1 MEKTL
6 ISDQRILQA
15 LMRNDFPTFLQ
26 KVFVTLNPGKSLKIS
41 WYLEAMAYYVGVVSF
56 NKQPGMDRLLLNLP
70 PRALK
75 STMISVALPAY
86 LSGLD
91 PRKRIVVVTYSQEL
105 SNMFGRQTRQVMQ
118 SDWYK
123 QLFPSTRLSPKR
135 QAEHDFHTT
144 SGGYRLAAST
154 GGVLT
159 GRGGDLII
167 VDDPLKA
174 DDAWS
179 DTRRKNSVEWTKSTL
194 FSRLD
199 DKQHGTIIVTQ
210 QRLHEEDLS
219 GYLERTGDWLTFRV
233 PAIAEQDEL
242 IAVGQGRPL
251 HFRREGEVIDPKREP
266 LELLNRIKRELGS
279 AVFSAQ
285 YQQSPTPADGDVIKL
300 SWFKR
305 FDNAPSGGEVIMSVD
320 TASKVG
326 EHNDYSAFT
335 VWRFVDGRYYLE
347 FIWRGKVVYPELKR
361 NLIAFAEVFH
371 PDRIVIEDKV
381 VGIGLIQDLHK
392 EARHLPVVPYVPK
405 VDKETRM
412 RRHSARI
419 ESGQVYLPHEAEW
432 LGDFELEV
440 RQFPHGLHDDMV
452 DSMSQMLDHHT
463 AHNTGDLII
472 GSYRS

>member
-1 MEKTL
+1 M
-6 ISDQRILQA
+6 
-15 LMRNDFPTFLQ
+15 
-26 KVFVTLNPGKSLKIS
+26 
-41 WYLEAMAYYVGVVSF
+41 
-56 NKQPGMDRLLLNLP
+56 
-70 PRALK
+70 
-75 STMISVALPAY
+75 
-86 LSGLD
+86 
-91 PRKRIVVVTYSQEL
+91 QE
-105 SNMFGRQTRQVMQ
+105 
-118 SDWYK
+118 DWYNE
-123 QLFPSTRLSPKR
+123 LFPSTRLSPKR
-135 QAEHDFHTT
+135 QAEHDFHTM

-179 DTRRKNSVEWTKSTL
+179 DTRRNNCVEWTRSTL

-199 DKQHGTIIVTQ
+199 DKKHGTIIVTQ

-219 GYLERTGDWLTFRV
+219 GYLERAGGWLTLRL
-233 PAIAEQDEL
+233 PAIAEADEWIQL
-242 IAVGQGRPL
+242 GQGNLRY
-251 HFRREGEVIDPKREP
+251 FRREGEAIDPEREP
-266 LELLNRIKRELGS
+266 IELLNRIKRELGS

-300 SWFKR
+300 SWFKSYDQIP
-305 FDNAPSGGEVIMSVD
+305 FGGEIIMSLD
-320 TASKVG
+320 TASKVA
-326 EHNDYSAFT
+326 EHNDYSALT
-335 VWRFVDGRYYLE
+335 VWRFVEGRYYLE
-347 FIWRGKVVYPELKR
+347 FLWRGKVVYPDLKR
-361 NLIAFAEVFH
+361 KLIAYAEVFR

-381 VGIGLIQDLHK
+381 AGIGLIQDLHE
-392 EARHLPVVPYVPK
+392 EAPQLPVVAYLPD

-419 ESGQVYLPHEAEW
+419 ESGQVYLPREAEW

-463 AHNTGDLII
+463 ARNTGSLFV
-472 GSYRS
+472 SQYRS